1 MMISQEQHRQ
11 QYLRNV
17 PRLMGI
23 NHREIYLSS
32 RAKQLARVNPYTDN
46 NINNFA
52 GLILHRK
59 HVGAYEKNVIKS

>member
-1 MMISQEQHRQ
+1 
-11 QYLRNV
+11 
-17 PRLMGI
+17 MGI
-23 NHREIYLSS
+23 NHREIFTFPVAPNSW
-32 RAKQLARVNPYTDN
+32 RRVNPYTDN

>member
-1 MMISQEQHRQ
+1 
-11 QYLRNV
+11 
-17 PRLMGI
+17 MGLI
-23 NHREIYLSS
+23 IEKFYLSS
-32 RAKQLARVNPYTDN
+32 RAKSWRRVNPYTDN